1 MCIAMQAFCATGETI
16 TRCGASP
23 ITIPDLSE
31 GDMDEIK
38 RLIWE
43 QHVYL
48 MKNEAGVEV

>member
-1 MCIAMQAFCATGETI
+1 MKTKKQAEQ
-16 TRCGASP
+16 
-23 ITIPDLSE
+23 
-31 GDMDEIK
+31 EIK